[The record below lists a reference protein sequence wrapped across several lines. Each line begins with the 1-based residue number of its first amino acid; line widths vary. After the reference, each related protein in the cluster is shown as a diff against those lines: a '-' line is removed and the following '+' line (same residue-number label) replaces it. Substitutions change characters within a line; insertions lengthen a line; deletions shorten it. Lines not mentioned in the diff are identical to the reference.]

1 MFIQVSEE
9 TATNVIADLE
19 DRLKDANNSCD
30 RQQLDNYA
38 VRQKLYDTQDKLVAA
53 TTQLQHEV
61 RMVCTANHYP
71 TFGKIPMIKALRELY
86 PFLMGDENARLGL
99 KEAKDAVDAALAAGK
114 LHGV

>member
-53 TTQLQHEV
+53 TTQLQHRQPLPHV
-61 RMVCTANHYP
+61 RQDSDDQGAARNLP
-71 TFGKIPMIKALRELY
+71 IP
-86 PFLMGDENARLGL
+86 
-99 KEAKDAVDAALAAGK
+99 
-114 LHGV
+114 HG